1 METNNDIFMR
11 VLLND
16 KIKLE
21 PKYMSR
27 NFKNELSKRLTDR
40 LEGKCTRH
48 GYVRKGSI
56 EIYKVTPG
64 IVEMISLNGNIQY
77 DIYFHAEVC
86 NPMLGSIVKAKVSNI
101 NKFGIL
107 AEAGYNDPETNEYLN
122 ILEIIIAKNSVN
134 IVSDV
139 NLEEVKIGDEVRV
152 EIMGKK
158 YELNDKQ
165 ISVVGRIVAEA
176 VNKAKNGSRSRN
188 VEVDADAEDAEDVDA
203 ENVDEY
209 EDAEDAEDAEEDADV
224 EDAEDDAV
232 EEYEDV
238 EDDDDADEKSV
249 KGGNLFS
256 DDSDDLFEDDDEY
269 DMYNDEDEGGDD
281 EVEEEI

>member
-176 VNKAKNGSRSRN
+176 VNKSKIGGRSRN
-188 VEVDADAEDAEDVDA
+188 VEVDADAEDAEDADV
-203 ENVDEY
+203 ENIDEY
-209 EDAEDAEDAEEDADV
+209 EDAEDAEDADAEDAEA
-224 EDAEDDAV
+224 EDAEDAAV

-238 EDDDDADEKSV
+238 DEEEEASSKE
-249 KGGNLFS
+249 GGNLFS

-269 DMYNDEDEGGDD
+269 DMYNDEDEGVDD

>member
-1 METNNDIFMR
+1 MDNNEIFMR

-21 PKYMSR
+21 PKYMS
-27 NFKNELSKRLTDR
+27 KNYKQELLRRLKDKV
-40 LEGKCTRH
+40 EGKCTRH
-48 GYVRKGSI
+48 GYIRKNSI

-64 IVEMISLNGNIQY
+64 IVELISLNGGIQY

-86 NPMLGSIVKAKVSNI
+86 NPMLGTIVKAKVMNI

-107 AEAGYNDPETNEYLN
+107 AEAGYNDPDTNEFLN

-139 NLEEVKIGDEVRV
+139 NLNDIKIGNEVRV

-165 ISVVGRIVAEA
+165 ISIVGRVVADSKSRGIAIVGGETAEGDLA
-176 VNKAKNGSRSRN
+176 G
-188 VEVDADAEDAEDVDA
+188 ED
-203 ENVDEY
+203 
-209 EDAEDAEDAEEDADV
+209 
-224 EDAEDDAV
+224 
-232 EEYEDV
+232 EEYEEEI
-238 EDDDDADEKSV
+238 EDEEEEAADEEAEDEEGDDFEGDEEEVDEEEVEEVDEIDGKSS
-249 KGGNLFS
+249 KAGGDLFS
-256 DDSDDLFEDDDEY
+256 DEEDGFFEDDEDGFFEDDDGGE
-269 DMYNDEDEGGDD
+269 DDEDAD
-281 EVEEEI
+281 